1 MRTHFT
7 QCRTRVTLSN
17 MNMYN
22 SDYMHSKQN
31 TGFQYHLKM
40 SSEQVTS
47 KQNKQ
52 WRKIGMNPLLFMTH
66 IAWKASK
73 YGVISGPYFPVFA
86 MNTEMYPVNLC
97 IQSEY
102 RKIRSMSPYL
112 DTPRS
117 DGDIRSLW
125 LSSKRAWTRRKTWL
139 QKRRI
144 QNSVEHLR
152 GVLFAKI
159 LYIIFVKKLHRSCST
174 EF

>member
-86 MNTEMYPVNLC
+86 MNTEMYSVNLC

-117 DGDIRSLW
+117 VGDIRSLW
-125 LSSKRAWTRRKTWL
+125 LSSKRASTSRRTWL
-139 QKRRI
+139 RKRRF
-144 QNSVEHLR
+144 QNLVEHLR
-152 GVLFAKI
+152 WVLFAKI
-159 LYIIFVKKLHRSCST
+159 LQIIFVKKLHRSCST